1 PVEMPMDVLLGRPP
15 KMTRSARR
23 AAPEIADWDRSG
35 VKLDEAV
42 RRVLSFP
49 AVADKSFLIH
59 IGDRTVGG
67 ISSRDQLV
75 GPWQVPVADV
85 AVTTSGYS
93 GYTGEAMAMGERTPV
108 AIKRGPESARLA
120 IAEAVTNIA
129 AADVAALGDIKLS
142 ANWMAAAGFRDDDY
156 TLFETVRAVGEELC
170 PALGIAIPVG
180 KDSLS
185 MRTVWREHG
194 EERSVT
200 APVSLIVSAFAPV
213 ADVRRTLTPELARG
227 AGDTVLLLLDLA
239 GGRLRLGGSCLA
251 QCYGEYG
258 GEPADLDDPAK
269 LARFFAAQRALRER
283 NLVLAYHD
291 RSDGGLFATLA
302 EMAFASRMGLEI

>member
-1 PVEMPMDVLLGRPP
+1 
-15 KMTRSARR
+15 
-23 AAPEIADWDRSG
+23 
-35 VKLDEAV
+35 
-42 RRVLSFP
+42 
-49 AVADKSFLIH
+49 
-59 IGDRTVGG
+59 
-67 ISSRDQLV
+67 
-75 GPWQVPVADV
+75 
-85 AVTTSGYS
+85 
-93 GYTGEAMAMGERTPV
+93 
-108 AIKRGPESARLA
+108 
-120 IAEAVTNIA
+120 
-129 AADVAALGDIKLS
+129 
-142 ANWMAAAGFRDDDY
+142 
-156 TLFETVRAVGEELC
+156 
-170 PALGIAIPVG
+170 

-185 MRTVWREHG
+185 MRTVWREQG

-227 AGDTVLLLLDLA
+227 AGDTILLLLDLA

-251 QCYGEYG
+251 QSYGEYG

-269 LARFFAAQRALRER
+269 LVVFFAALRALRER